1 MDLHERSPHAPAL
14 KAQDAWAERLL
25 ASLKIED
32 AEG

>member
-1 MDLHERSPHAPAL
+1 MDLHELSPHAPAP
-14 KAQDAWAERLL
+14 KARQAWAERLL